1 VADPRRGARA
11 KRDAVH
17 GVLLVDKPLGLGS
30 TTVVG
35 RIKHLLN
42 AEKAGHTGTLDPL
55 ATGLLPICLGEATKF
70 AADLLH
76 ARKSYRATLLLGVT
90 TTTADAEGEVKETR
104 PVTCDAAAVAHVL
117 DRFKGVISQMPP
129 MFSAL
134 KRDGK
139 PLYSYARAG
148 VTLERETRDIT
159 IQELESVSF
168 DGVHLVID
176 VTCSKGTYVRTLGE
190 DIGEALGCGA
200 HLSGLR
206 RTRVAGLQVGDAV
219 SLDALGAMSPAERRA
234 LLLPLDA
241 LITELPALALD
252 ESLAARFR
260 AGQRISGFEGQT
272 GRMRV
277 YAVRC
282 EPDALL
288 GVAVVDDGVLRPR
301 RLVAVPQSDAVE
313 ADFSERT

>member
-1 VADPRRGARA
+1 VVDPRRGAQI

-30 TTVVG
+30 TTVLARV
-35 RIKHLLN
+35 KHLLN
-42 AEKAGHTGTLDPL
+42 AQKAGHTGTLDPL
-55 ATGLLPICLGEATKF
+55 ATGLLPICFGEATKF
-70 AADLLH
+70 AADLLD
-76 ARKSYRATLLLGVT
+76 ARKSYRATLSLGVT

-104 PVTCDAAAVAHVL
+104 PVRCDAVAIERVL
-117 DRFKGVISQMPP
+117 DGFKGVIGQVPP

-134 KRDGK
+134 KRDGR

-148 VTLERETRDIT
+148 VTLEREVRDIT
-159 IQELESVSF
+159 IEELETVSF

-206 RTRVAGLQVGDAV
+206 RTCVAGLVVEAAV
-219 SLDALGAMSPAERRA
+219 SLDALGALSLVERRA

-241 LITELPALALD
+241 LIAELPALALD
-252 ESLAARFR
+252 ETLAARFR
-260 AGQRISGFEGQT
+260 AGQRIPGFEGQA
-272 GRMRV
+272 GRLRV
-277 YAVRC
+277 YAGRC
-282 EPDALL
+282 ESDALL
-288 GVAVVDDGVLRPR
+288 GIAVVDDGVLRPR
-301 RLVAVPQSDAVE
+301 RLVAVPQSDAAE